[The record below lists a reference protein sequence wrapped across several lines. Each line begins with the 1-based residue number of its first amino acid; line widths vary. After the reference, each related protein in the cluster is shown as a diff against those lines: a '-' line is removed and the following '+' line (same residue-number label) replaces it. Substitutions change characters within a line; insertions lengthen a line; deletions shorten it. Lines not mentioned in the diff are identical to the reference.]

1 MSVYAIAQISITEP
15 ESYNRYQS
23 RFMEVFS
30 KFKGELL
37 AADENPQVL
46 EGVWEQ
52 EKIILM
58 KFRIKKHF
66 GNGHFRPNIRKFQ
79 KTEKPDRKELF
90 CWSKESFEY
99 KWKHKKKNREFQSNN
114 ADIFCLLA

>member
-1 MSVYAIAQISITEP
+1 MSVYVIAQISITEP

-23 RFMEVFS
+23 RFMEVFG

-46 EGVWEQ
+46 EGVWER

-58 KFRIKKHF
+58 KFPDKETFREWAFSPEYQEISKDRQA
-66 GNGHFRPNIRKFQ
+66 GSEGVVLLVNGI
-79 KTEKPDRKELF
+79 
-90 CWSKESFEY
+90 S
-99 KWKHKKKNREFQSNN
+99 
-114 ADIFCLLA
+114 